1 MTEPAKIPGDIVAI
15 TMNSVVHKMNL
26 EGVTA
31 PFEHE
36 SALEEIV
43 LTGIPE
49 ETQDLGEEQGGPHLK
64 ISKVTITAMVPED
77 ATPGLYRCT
86 RLVAVTYAGRDI
98 PFAPS
103 TEEVWSRWSFQVQ
116 EEPSTPPRFHLHE

>member
-1 MTEPAKIPGDIVAI
+1 LTEPARIPGDIVAI
-15 TMNSVVHKMNL
+15 TMNSVVHEMNL

-31 PFEHE
+31 LFEHE
-36 SALEEIV
+36 SAFEELV

-49 ETQDLGEEQGGPHLK
+49 ETQDLGGEQRGPHLK
-64 ISKVTITAMVPED
+64 ISKVTITAVVPED

-103 TEEVWSRWSFQVQ
+103 TEKEWSDWSIQVQ